1 MLAGFSKKMKRDFL
15 INWIICGNDTTVSW
29 RKLKQWSLFI
39 GETYLLSLFCF
50 VVHRNWTDR
59 KRCAISG
66 MLWLKF
72 VATFKGEMK
81 ESKVKVQSSKSGFFL
96 FICLLKC
103 RLHALSVFS
112 ARKNISPVINEPA
125 NRTHFLK
132 LLEKEKAS

>member
-1 MLAGFSKKMKRDFL
+1 
-15 INWIICGNDTTVSW
+15 
-29 RKLKQWSLFI
+29 
-39 GETYLLSLFCF
+39 
-50 VVHRNWTDR
+50 
-59 KRCAISG
+59 
-66 MLWLKF
+66 
-72 VATFKGEMK
+72 MK
-81 ESKVKVQSSKSGFFL
+81 EAKVKVQSSKSGFFL

>member
-1 MLAGFSKKMKRDFL
+1 M
-15 INWIICGNDTTVSW
+15 
-29 RKLKQWSLFI
+29 
-39 GETYLLSLFCF
+39 
-50 VVHRNWTDR
+50 
-59 KRCAISG
+59 
-66 MLWLKF
+66 KF

-103 RLHALSVFS
+103 RLRLPALSFSS

-132 LLEKEKAS
+132 LLKKEKAA